1 MNSIDHIKPLN
12 RWSHDYISPGVQGP
26 VGDVLLGVRLKQS
39 APDLPTRW
47 DPAFSGKKIVALGS
61 NISDGQ
67 SVGYCS
73 GGGPARVFDSNWQSG
88 RSFKTNIGW
97 RVEDIAL
104 PDKNVE
110 PFVRPLGDYSWR
122 DRVATVYEA
131 LRTGDNFLPV
141 PGPFAPARGEVPRAP
156 SVRVTDI
163 IGGEAILEDGII
175 EKPLPRPLRTGS
187 MRK

>member
-12 RWSHDYISPGVQGP
+12 RWSHDYISPGVQGS

-47 DPAFSGKKIVALGS
+47 DPKFSGKKIVALGS

-110 PFVRPLGDYSWR
+110 SFVY
-122 DRVATVYEA
+122 
-131 LRTGDNFLPV
+131 
-141 PGPFAPARGEVPRAP
+141 RA
-156 SVRVTDI
+156 I
-163 IGGEAILEDGII
+163 
-175 EKPLPRPLRTGS
+175 
-187 MRK
+187 